1 LGDVDAVRARLSL
14 LQVCT
19 SDGQGKKQAPSFRF
33 RVDPPQVL
41 LGYAADEDVT
51 HDDHL
56 RYLMM
61 SSW

>member
-1 LGDVDAVRARLSL
+1 MHLGWPREE
-14 LQVCT
+14 T
-19 SDGQGKKQAPSFRF
+19 GPSFRF